1 MNDDPEDDVVL
12 VARQG
17 GGGMRVG
24 REILSQGNNQC
35 GAGQA
40 CLGARS
46 SQGRSMWEAWGR
58 AQVPMRVH
66 TWTPGHGSCCCPS
79 EKQWPGPPLPWF
91 LRDWHGGGQSSTA
104 QPAAMGRDPAD

>member
-35 GAGQA
+35 GAG
-40 CLGARS
+40 
-46 SQGRSMWEAWGR
+46 
-58 AQVPMRVH
+58 
-66 TWTPGHGSCCCPS
+66 
-79 EKQWPGPPLPWF
+79 
-91 LRDWHGGGQSSTA
+91 
-104 QPAAMGRDPAD
+104 